1 MIEVIKLEH
10 YNTDIELPCFATD
23 GSGAIDLR
31 AMIEKDV
38 TLLVGEDIVI
48 PTGLKMNM
56 DVHKY
61 PFRIAGIVMPRSGL
75 GFKFYTRLANTV
87 GLIDQDYQ
95 GEIMIKM
102 RNEGTKPFEIKQYDR
117 IAQMMFIPV
126 LTPTF
131 VEVSEFS
138 AETARGEGGFGSTG
152 L

>member
-1 MIEVIKLEH
+1 MIEIIKLAH
-10 YNTDIELPCFATD
+10 HNTDIELPSFATD

-31 AMIEKDV
+31 AMISEDV
-38 TLLVGEDIVI
+38 TLEVGEDIVI

-56 DVHKY
+56 TNAF
-61 PFRIAGIVMPRSGL
+61 PFRIAGLVLPRSGL

-102 RNEGTKPFEIKQYDR
+102 RNEGSAPFKIERFDR
-117 IAQMMFIPV
+117 IAQMMFVPV
-126 LTPTF
+126 LTPEL

-138 AETARGEGGFGSTG
+138 EKTARGEGGFGSTG
-152 L
+152 IA